1 MLKTYVTPTHRP
13 HIKPYDGR
21 AAAQGARGGRGTP
34 RATTSAAGTCSA
46 QCAQRLHALA
56 AGGGPSPRR
65 DGQGSRSRAA
75 TGLRGRADGHR
86 ARASVEGAGP
96 RPRPLGLDG

>member
-1 MLKTYVTPTHRP
+1 MGGAGAHGP
-13 HIKPYDGR
+13 HGGRRGRAGGDDGR

-56 AGGGPSPRR
+56 AGGGPRR
-65 DGQGSRSRAA
+65 DGQGSRPRAA
-75 TGLRGRADGHR
+75 TGLRG
-86 ARASVEGAGP
+86 
-96 RPRPLGLDG
+96 